1 MNDMDR
7 ESDLDAMQSLDVSSA
22 IGAGVKRIIVLGA
35 YGRLGKTFA
44 DYFGGDHTVIPLDR
58 ENLELGS
65 VESIERV
72 LDSYEFDILILTAAL
87 TAVDYCESN
96 QDEAF
101 AVNADGPRH
110 VAAVCKRK
118 GAKMV
123 YIGTDFVFDGAGEGA
138 YRESDPV
145 NPISVYGASKM
156 KGEENVMAA
165 SADNLVVR
173 IAWLYGPGAPAFPE
187 WIIDKACSE
196 SSLTLPAEKVG
207 CPTYAPDVAM
217 WLAALLFGPS
227 SEKGR
232 GVFHLCNSEP
242 CTWQE
247 WGQYC
252 VDVARDCGRPVKV
265 DQIGASTMD
274 SIEAFKAKRPV
285 NSAMSTHKFQQVTEI
300 TPRSWKEAL
309 REHLEENLK

>member
-1 MNDMDR
+1 MNVK
-7 ESDLDAMQSLDVSSA
+7 QSLYTPTA
-22 IGAGVKRIIVLGA
+22 IAARAKRIVVLGA
-35 YGRLGKTFA
+35 YGRLGQTFV
-44 DYFGGDHTVIPLDR
+44 DHFGGDHTVIPLDR
-58 ENLELGS
+58 DHIELGS
-65 VESIERV
+65 AESIARV
-72 LDSYEFDILILTAAL
+72 LESHEFDVLILTAAL
-87 TAVDYCESN
+87 TAVDHCETN
-96 QDEAF
+96 EEEAF
-101 AVNADGPRH
+101 AVNADGPKN
-110 VAAVCKRK
+110 VAAICARK
-118 GAKMV
+118 GAKLV
-123 YIGTDFVFDGAGEGA
+123 YIGTDFVFDGTATGV
-138 YRESDPV
+138 YREDDPV
-145 NPISVYGASKM
+145 NPISVYGASKL
-156 KGEENVMAA
+156 KGEEYVMAA
-165 SADNLVVR
+165 DADNLVIR

-196 SSLTLPAEKVG
+196 SSLVLPAEKIG
-207 CPTYAPDVAM
+207 CPTYALDIAM
-217 WLAALLFGPS
+217 WLDALLFGAG
-227 SEKGR
+227 SEDAS

-252 VDVARDCGRPVKV
+252 IDVARDCGRPVKV